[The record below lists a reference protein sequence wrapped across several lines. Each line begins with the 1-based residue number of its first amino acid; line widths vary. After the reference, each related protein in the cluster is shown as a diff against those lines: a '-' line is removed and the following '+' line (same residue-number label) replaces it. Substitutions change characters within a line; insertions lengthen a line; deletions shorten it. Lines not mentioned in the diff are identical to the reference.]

1 MASKTSK
8 PDVENWPGRTI
19 DFVEY
24 GRTLARA
31 RAEYEAK
38 NGPIPVPRNSGTR
51 RTESKKTLLD
61 AINAITDK
69 QGWRW

>member
-1 MASKTSK
+1 LS
-8 PDVENWPGRTI
+8 DEQNWGEPI
-19 DFVEY
+19 DLVEY
-24 GRTLARA
+24 GRDLSRR

-38 NGPIPVPRNSGTR
+38 NGPIPVPRNSGAR
-51 RTESKKTLLD
+51 RTESKRALLD